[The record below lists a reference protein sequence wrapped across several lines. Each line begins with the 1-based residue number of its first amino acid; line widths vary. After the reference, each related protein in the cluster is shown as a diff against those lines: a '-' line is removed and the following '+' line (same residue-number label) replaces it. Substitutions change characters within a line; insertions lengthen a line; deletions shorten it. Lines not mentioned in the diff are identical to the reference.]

1 MSKVLVIP
9 DLHLPV
15 AHEYSLD
22 FCVGVYNKYKCDRVV
37 FVGDIID
44 HHAISFHDKNPN
56 CPSAKDE
63 YLSVNESLEW
73 WIGTF
78 PDATVMIG
86 NHDERPER
94 LAAKAGIPAVY
105 LKTYE
110 EIWETAGWE
119 WAYEKEIDGV
129 YYFHGVGSTGKTP
142 ALNKTSSVHMSVVMG
157 HVHSVAGIHWGA
169 GPKER
174 WFGMDVGC
182 LIDRHAWQFAY
193 GRHFKN
199 KPILGCGV
207 VLDGI
212 PYYEIMPLERYAK

>member
-15 AHEYSLD
+15 AHPCALD
-22 FCVGVYNKYKCDRVV
+22 FCVDIYNKHECDEVV
-37 FVGDIID
+37 FIGDIVD

-63 YLSVNESLEW
+63 YLAVGEDLVEW
-73 WIGTF
+73 RDTF
-78 PDATVMIG
+78 PEATVVLG

-94 LAAKAGIPAVY
+94 IASKDGIPELY
-105 LKTYE
+105 LKPYKE
-110 EIWETAGWE
+110 VWETPDWD
-119 WAYEKEIDGV
+119 WVFDTEIDDV
-129 YYFHGVGSTGKTP
+129 YYFHGIGSTGKTP
-142 ALNKTSSVHMSVVMG
+142 AFNKTDSVHMSVVMG

-169 GPKER
+169 GPKAR

-182 LIDRHAWQFAY
+182 LIDREAWQFAY
-193 GRHFKN
+193 GKHSKK
-199 KPILGCGV
+199 KPLLGCGV

-212 PYYEIMPLERYAK
+212 PYYEIMPLERYTK